1 MVDPIAEHYGVEVRR
16 VLTGFKYIGG
26 VIAELESEN
35 RGDDFI
41 FGFEES
47 YGYLAGTHA
56 RDKDAVVASTTIV
69 LFPLLLKV
77 QMELVR

>member
-35 RGDDFI
+35 
-41 FGFEES
+41 
-47 YGYLAGTHA
+47 AGMISSLDSKSLT
-56 RDKDAVVASTTIV
+56 VI
-69 LFPLLLKV
+69 
-77 QMELVR
+77 

>member
-1 MVDPIAEHYGVEVRR
+1 MPENPVAVTTIVSSSMVDPIAEHYGVEVRR

-47 YGYLAGTHA
+47 YGYLAGTRA
-56 RDKDAVVASTTIV
+56 R
-69 LFPLLLKV
+69 
-77 QMELVR
+77 E